1 MSNFL
6 VRILTLIFM
15 SFSIYGSSLDK
26 FTFQNWSK
34 PNLDVFY
41 HLPDVI
47 DENTKILFIVH
58 GNSRNADDY
67 LKVWIKLSE
76 GKNVALFAPHFKRN
90 SFISFNTLQ
99 MSTSNGVIRANTDL
113 YLNNSIDTL
122 FEFIKSKFNLKSRR
136 YDIYGHSAGAQFVHR
151 YLLMSEDP
159 QVNTAVAANAGW
171 YTFLNGADFPY
182 GVKNTPIS
190 LSDNNIKKFLSM
202 DLHILIG
209 SNDIDVNSS
218 INKSNGAQNQ
228 GLNRF
233 QRAKNFFEY
242 TESIV
247 EQNNLEFNWQ
257 YQVVSGAP
265 HSNKVMSRAAVLILL
280 GSS

>member
-1 MSNFL
+1 M
-6 VRILTLIFM
+6 
-15 SFSIYGSSLDK
+15 
-26 FTFQNWSK
+26 
-34 PNLDVFY
+34 
-41 HLPDVI
+41 
-47 DENTKILFIVH
+47 H

-122 FEFIKSKFNLKSRR
+122 FEFIKSKFNLKSKR
-136 YDIYGHSAGAQFVHR
+136 YDIYGHSAGAHFVHR
-151 YLLMSEDP
+151 YLLMSKDP
-159 QVNTAVAANAGW
+159 QVNIAVAANAGW

-190 LSDNNIKKFLSM
+190 LSDNNVKKFLSM

-265 HSNKVMSRAAVLILL
+265 HSNKVMSKAAVLILL

>member
-99 MSTSNGVIRANTDL
+99 MSTSNGVIRANSDL

-122 FEFIKSKFNLKSRR
+122 FEFIKSKFNLKSKR

-151 YLLMSEDP
+151 YLLMSKDP
-159 QVNTAVAANAGW
+159 QVNIAVAANAGW

-190 LSDNNIKKFLSM
+190 LSDNNVKKFLSM

-280 GSS
+280 DSS